1 MSKGY
6 EQTLHK
12 DKQMEN
18 LRLAIPNTGEDVEE
32 LYLSESWYKCKIVYS
47 PWKRIW
53 QFLKHV
59 NLHLLDDSAIPRII
73 EGKWNCI
80 YKTKMMACDF
90 TCNRLRL
97 KTTQIWWFLT
107 CNRLRLETTP
117 SKEVIA
123 FDPYNIIMLFF
134 CNGVLSARKRNEWMI
149 NTRT

>member
-47 PWKRIW
+47 LWKRIW

-59 NLHLLDDSAIPRII
+59 NLHLLDDSAIPRVI

-80 YKTKMMACDF
+80 YKTKMMVCD
-90 TCNRLRL
+90 
-97 KTTQIWWFLT
+97 LT
-107 CNRLRLETTP
+107 CNRLRLETIP

-134 CNGVLSARKRNEWMI
+134 AMEYSQQ
-149 NTRT
+149 

>member
-47 PWKRIW
+47 LWKRIW

-97 KTTQIWWFLT
+97 
-107 CNRLRLETTP
+107 ETTP